1 MSSSGRRYRL
11 GFDIGGTFTDLVIA
25 DETTGEIRIAKV
37 PSTPK
42 NPNIGALNGLRRLL
56 TESGVKAEELTF
68 AIHGTTVVTNTV
80 IERKGAKT
88 ALIATKGF
96 RDVLEIGRE
105 RRVTQ
110 YDFFEERLPPLVP
123 RHLRREVDERIA
135 YNGEVLKELNPEEVK
150 ALVQE
155 FKKLG
160 IESVAVCLI
169 HSYANPKHEKEI
181 EKIFSEEAPEIRVSC
196 SSDVLPAWREY
207 ERASTTVVNAYT
219 RPKTEKYMEELME
232 GLRKEG
238 FKARLFIMTAAGG
251 IVPVETAAKFPV
263 RILESGPAAGTL
275 AAAFIGEL
283 AGERNLISFDMGGTT
298 AKVALVELGK
308 PRITTVF
315 EVGGY
320 RFKKGSGYP
329 VEVPTIDL
337 IEIGAGGGSI
347 AHVEMGLLKVG
358 PQSAG
363 ADPGPACYGLGGTEP
378 TVTDADLVL
387 GYLNPDYFVGGEMK
401 LHKDLAVKA
410 IEEHVA
416 KPLGL
421 SVTEAALGIHDVV
434 NANMARAMRA
444 VSIERGRDPRTLAM
458 VAFGGAGPVHA
469 NRLAEQNK
477 IGKIIIPLA
486 AGVATAI
493 GMLASDVKFDFVRT
507 YVARVEEVDLSLVK
521 DLYSQMEEEA
531 VRLLEEAEV
540 TEMELIRSV
549 DMRYVGQAYEL
560 NVEMPKGEITKETL
574 ETLEK
579 SFIKLYEET
588 YGFTT
593 GDPVETV
600 NWRLLAV
607 GKVPRV
613 KVKTLEAKGR
623 AEDALKGT
631 RKAFF
636 AEYGEYVD
644 CDVYDRYKLL
654 PGVLIEGPAIVEER
668 ETTIVICPK
677 STATVDKYLH
687 LIINVEK
694 KEA

>member
-1 MSSSGRRYRL
+1 MSSERRYRL

-25 DETTGEIRIAKV
+25 DEATGEIRIMKV

-42 NPNIGALNGLRRLL
+42 NPNIGALQGLRRLL
-56 TESGVKAEELTF
+56 AESGVKAGQLTF

-88 ALIATKGF
+88 ALITTKGF

-110 YDFFEERLPPLVP
+110 YDIFEERLPPLVP
-123 RHLRREVDERIA
+123 RYLRREVDERTA
-135 YNGEVLKELNPEEVK
+135 FNGEILKELNPKEVE
-150 ALVQE
+150 ALIRE
-155 FKKLG
+155 LAELG
-160 IESVAVCLI
+160 VESIAVCLL
-169 HSYANPKHEKEI
+169 HSYSNPKHEREI
-181 EKIFSEEAPEIRVSC
+181 EEIASKVSPEIRVSL
-196 SSDVLPAWREY
+196 SSAVLPAWREY
-207 ERASTTVVNAYT
+207 ERTSTTVVNAYT
-219 RPKTEKYMEELME
+219 RPKTEKYMEELTE
-232 GLRKEG
+232 GLKAEG

-251 IVPVETAAKFPV
+251 IIPVETAAKFPV

-275 AAAFIGEL
+275 AATFIGEL
-283 AGERNLISFDMGGTT
+283 VGENNLISFDMGGTT
-298 AKVALVELGK
+298 AKVALVERGQ

-358 PQSAG
+358 PESAG
-363 ADPGPACYGLGGTEP
+363 ADPGPACYGLGGTQP

-387 GYLNPDYFVGGEMK
+387 GYLNPDYFIGGEMK
-401 LHKDLAVKA
+401 LRKDLAIKA

-421 SVTEAALGIHDVV
+421 SVVEAALGIHDVV

-444 VSIERGRDPRTLAM
+444 VSIERGKDPRMLTL

-477 IGKIIIPLA
+477 IRKLVIPLA

-507 YVARVEEVDLSLVK
+507 YVARIEEVDVDTVK
-521 DLYSQMEEEA
+521 RLYEEMESEA
-531 VRLLEEAEV
+531 VELLKAAGV

-560 NVEMPKGEITKETL
+560 NVQFPGKEISESMVKEL
-574 ETLEK
+574 EA
-579 SFIKLYEET
+579 SFIDLYEKT

-593 GDPVETV
+593 GDPVEAV
-600 NWRLLAV
+600 NWRVLAV

-613 KVKTLEAKGR
+613 KVKRVTERGK
-623 AEDALKGT
+623 AEDALKGK
-631 RKAFF
+631 RKVYFS
-636 AEYGEYVD
+636 EYGEYVE
-644 CDVYDRYKLL
+644 CDIYDRYRLL
-654 PGVLIEGPAIVEER
+654 PGALIEGPAIVEER
-668 ETTIVICPK
+668 ESTAVICPK
-677 STATVDKYLH
+677 AKATVDEYLN
-687 LIINVEK
+687 LIITLEEV
-694 KEA
+694 

>member
-1 MSSSGRRYRL
+1 MASEDRRYRL

-25 DETTGEIRIAKV
+25 DEATGEIRIVKV

-42 NPNIGALNGLRRLL
+42 NPNIGALQGLKRLL
-56 TESGVKAEELTF
+56 AESNVKAGQLAF
-68 AIHGTTVVTNTV
+68 AIHGTTIVTNTV

-88 ALIATKGF
+88 GLITTRGF

-110 YDFFEERLPPLVP
+110 YDIFEERLPPLVP
-123 RHLRREVDERIA
+123 RYLRREVDERTA
-135 YNGEVLKELNPEEVK
+135 FNGEILKELNREEVEVLIREL
-150 ALVQE
+150 AE
-155 FKKLG
+155 LG
-160 IESVAVCLI
+160 VESIAVCLI
-169 HSYANPKHEKEI
+169 HSYSNPKHEKEI
-181 EKIFSEEAPEIRVSC
+181 EGIASEVASHIRVSL
-196 SSDVLPAWREY
+196 SSAVLPAWREY
-207 ERASTTVVNAYT
+207 ERTSTTVVNAYT
-219 RPKTEKYMEELME
+219 RPKTEKYVEELAE
-232 GLRKEG
+232 GLKAEG
-238 FKARLFIMTAAGG
+238 FRARLFIMTAAGG
-251 IVPVETAAKFPV
+251 IVPVETAARFPV

-275 AAAFIGEL
+275 AATFIGEL
-283 AGERNLISFDMGGTT
+283 VGENNLISFDMGGTT
-298 AKVALVELGK
+298 AKVALVERGQ

-358 PQSAG
+358 PESAG
-363 ADPGPACYGLGGTEP
+363 ADPGPACYGLGGTQP

-387 GYLNPDYFVGGEMK
+387 GYLNPDYFIGGEMK
-401 LHKDLAVKA
+401 LQRELAIKA
-410 IEEHVA
+410 IEEYVA

-421 SVTEAALGIHDVV
+421 NVVEAALGIHDVV

-444 VSIERGRDPRTLAM
+444 VSIERGKDPRMLTL

-477 IGKIIIPLA
+477 IKKLVIPLA

-507 YVARVEEVDLSLVK
+507 YVARVEEVNLEMMRSL
-521 DLYSQMEEEA
+521 YEEMEGEA
-531 VRLLEEAEV
+531 VSLLKAAGV
-540 TEMELIRSV
+540 TRMELERSV

-560 NVEMPKGEITKETL
+560 NVQIPDEEISPSTL
-574 ETLEK
+574 KALEA
-579 SFIKLYEET
+579 SFVDLYEKT

-600 NWRLLAV
+600 NWRLLAI

-613 KVKTLEAKGR
+613 KIKRAEEKGK
-623 AEDALKGT
+623 AEDALKGK
-631 RKAFF
+631 RKVFF
-636 AEYGEYVD
+636 AEYGEYVE
-644 CDVYDRYKLL
+644 CDIYDRYKLL
-654 PGVLIEGPAIVEER
+654 PRAFIQGPAIVEER
-668 ETTIVICPK
+668 ESTAVICPK
-677 STATVDKYLH
+677 AKATVDEYLN
-687 LIINVEK
+687 LIVTLEGG
-694 KEA
+694 